1 MFNIVKLAGFLLL
14 LLCMCT
20 AATAEG
26 APYTSEDFDDPTVCM
41 GCHAEIYEQW
51 NGSMHANAYID
62 PVYQK
67 EDEMASNET
76 NGLTDEYCI
85 KCHSPIGFLTG
96 EILPADRS
104 NMGEISKKGVQC
116 DFCHVVTAVSGING
130 AYDVEP
136 GRVKR
141 GPYDDSMPMY
151 HTAEF
156 SELHTSAEFCGGCHN
171 VFHPVNG
178 LPIEE
183 TYDEWLESPYNT
195 GDPDT
200 ETPCQHCHMTHGI
213 THFEANPGVVA
224 ARGPE
229 RDHWYTHY
237 GVGGN
242 APLPGILGSEKHE
255 ELAIERLKSAATVE
269 VTTPED
275 AAAGEDVSIDVIVTN
290 TGAGHKI
297 PTGLTEVRE
306 AWLDVKVTDSAG
318 ASIFRS
324 GALDAHGIIDPDA
337 AIFHNVIGDSDGN
350 PTMKV
355 WEAESILKDTRIP
368 PKESVTETYR
378 FTVPADAKTPV
389 TVSASL
395 NYRTASQEFIDKL
408 FGAGQISVPVIEMA
422 RAEKII
428 GSGTEDAERA
438 EDGAGA
444 ETGDSGATPG
454 FGIISAVSG
463 ILAMYLI
470 MSRRNR

>member
-1 MFNIVKLAGFLLL
+1 MFKITTGIILLL
-14 LLCMCT
+14 FYLSVVT
-20 AATAEG
+20 VAVAQNAQ
-26 APYTSEDFDDPTVCM
+26 YTSADFDDPTVCK

-51 NGSMHANAYID
+51 NGSMHANAYND

-67 EDEMASNET
+67 EDAMASNDT

-104 NMGEISKKGVQC
+104 NMGEISKKGIQC
-116 DFCHVVTAVSGING
+116 DFCHVVTAVAGING
-130 AYDVEP
+130 AFDVEP
-136 GRVKR
+136 GKVKR
-141 GPYDDSMPMY
+141 GPYDDSKPMY

-156 SELHTSAEFCGGCHN
+156 SPLHTKAEFCGGCHN

-195 GDPDT
+195 GDPET

-224 ARGPE
+224 VGGPE

-237 GVGGN
+237 AVGGN
-242 APLPGILGSEKHE
+242 APVPGILGSEKHE
-255 ELAIERLKSAATVE
+255 KLAIERLQSAATVE
-269 VTTPED
+269 VNTPED
-275 AAAGEDVSIDVIVTN
+275 VTAGEEVLIEVIVTN

-306 AWLDVKVTDSAG
+306 AWLEVKVTDGAG
-318 ASIFRS
+318 DSIFRS
-324 GALDAHGIIDPDA
+324 GALDEHGIIDPDA
-337 AIFHNVIGDSDGN
+337 AKFHNVLGDSDGN

-368 PKESVTETYR
+368 PKESVTETYT
-378 FTVPADAKTPV
+378 FTVPANIKTPV

-395 NYRTASQEFIDKL
+395 NYRSASQELIDKL
-408 FGAGQISVPVIEMA
+408 FGAGQISVPTIEMV

-428 GSGTEDAERA
+428 GGESEPDTDTE
-438 EDGAGA
+438 G
-444 ETGDSGATPG
+444 TPG
-454 FGIISAVSG
+454 FGLITAISGLLVV
-463 ILAMYLI
+463 YLI
-470 MSRRNR
+470 RSGRVW